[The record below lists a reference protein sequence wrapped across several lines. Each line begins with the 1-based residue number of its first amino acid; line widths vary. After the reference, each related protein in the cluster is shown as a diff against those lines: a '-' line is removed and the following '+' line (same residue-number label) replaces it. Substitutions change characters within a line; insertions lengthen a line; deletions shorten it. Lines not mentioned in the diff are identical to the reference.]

1 MKFKLAHWEI
11 VLFAIINILCV
22 ATLGFIMLMADY
34 IPSFIPITESEISP
48 SELELHE
55 RLSNFI
61 FFIVLPLCIVLKNF
75 LPYFFFVI
83 VYKKGKVRYKNI
95 FLKIKNSP
103 IIMKKIFSITVICD
117 IAMILFYYLLCS
129 YKNGFSF
136 DSHFLFALS
145 IFYFITS
152 SLFVAYFV
160 SFVVFRHKWDKDFV

>member
-145 IFYFITS
+145 IFFFAG
-152 SLFVAYFV
+152 SL
-160 SFVVFRHKWDKDFV
+160 SFFSWQ